1 MDERGTVQSSCRL
14 FRTVPLYTQ
23 KKFDENNYSV

>member
-14 FRTVPLYTQ
+14 FRTALLYTQ
-23 KKFDENNYSV
+23 RKFDENNYSV

>member
-14 FRTVPLYTQ
+14 FRTVPIYTQ
-23 KKFDENNYSV
+23 RKFDENNYSV

>member
-23 KKFDENNYSV
+23 RKFDENSYSV